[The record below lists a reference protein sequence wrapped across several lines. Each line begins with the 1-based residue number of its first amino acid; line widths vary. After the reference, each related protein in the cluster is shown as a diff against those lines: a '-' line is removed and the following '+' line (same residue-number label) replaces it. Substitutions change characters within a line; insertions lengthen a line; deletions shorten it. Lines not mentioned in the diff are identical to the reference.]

1 MDSLDPYE
9 GGGDVVYVS
18 LGEEFP
24 QHLLIVEDDH
34 QINEGTL
41 SYLIDH
47 TKTQRQ
53 ATSNLWSHHRN

>member
-24 QHLLIVEDDH
+24 QHLLIVEDNH

-53 ATSNLWSHHRN
+53 AASNL